1 MLTDTGRPAAECP
14 ASERHWQPDSDSESR
29 TRDSEAPE
37 AAGARRPQAPGHW
50 QEATPVTVA
59 PAPQARELPH
69 PPDSPAEASPHRQ
82 LRAPA
87 PALSAQHAAAA

>member
-1 MLTDTGRPAAECP
+1 MPPMLTDTGRPAAECP

-37 AAGARRPQAPGHW
+37 AARARRPQPPGHW

-59 PAPQARELPH
+59 PPLRRGSFPT
-69 PPDSPAEASPHRQ
+69 PRVDSEA
-82 LRAPA
+82 
-87 PALSAQHAAAA
+87 